1 MKHIIQT
8 VLAVALVLSQR
19 ISAFSLTV
27 EREGTYTCGR
37 QPKQVLFSPDSS
49 LVVLPL
55 LDDKGFQIIRLDDRE
70 RVRLIAP
77 PRSEKLGFAEGL
89 FIPEKN
95 AFFVSQM
102 STGYIYEYE
111 YPSFSF
117 RREIST
123 GGVWPK
129 FIAWS
134 EDRQL
139 LAVSNWV
146 SNDVSLIDYESG
158 TVLRTLK
165 TKAAPRGLAFVRG
178 GSELIVLCFDG
189 GVIQKFSTEDGRLLA
204 SRAVQNS
211 AMRHIA
217 VNAAES
223 KAFVSDMYHASLY
236 ELDLRT
242 FAITRTWKV
251 FNNPNTLALYKD
263 RYLFA
268 SSRGPN
274 NKKDYTLRSPANG
287 KIAIIDTA
295 TGELIQT
302 IQGGNQPTG
311 LDISPDGTWL
321 CFSNFQDANIELYR
335 IED

>member
-1 MKHIIQT
+1 MNGRKKNT
-8 VLAVALVLSQR
+8 MAALLAFALCAG
-19 ISAFSLTV
+19 AFSLTV
-27 EREGTYTCGR
+27 EKEGSYSCGR

-55 LDDKGFQIIRLDDRE
+55 LDDKGFQVISLADGSHP
-70 RVRLIAP
+70 RLIAP
-77 PRSEKLGFAEGL
+77 PRAEKLGFAEGL
-89 FIPEKN
+89 FIPEKQ

-102 STGYIYEYE
+102 STGYIYEYD

-123 GGVWPK
+123 GGVWSK

-134 EDRQL
+134 GDKRL

-158 TVLRTLK
+158 KVLRSIK
-165 TKAAPRGLAFVRG
+165 TKAAPRGLAFTKQ
-178 GSELIVLCFDG
+178 GSEIIVLCFDG
-189 GVIQKFSTEDGRLLA
+189 GVIQKFSTEDGKLLA
-204 SRAVQNS
+204 SCAVQKS

-217 VNAAES
+217 VNDAES
-223 KAFVSDMYHASLY
+223 KAYISDMYHASLY
-236 ELDLRT
+236 ELDLSS

-251 FNNPNTLALYKD
+251 FNNPNTIALYKD

-274 NKKDYTLRSPANG
+274 NKKDYTLRSPVDG
-287 KIAIIDTA
+287 KITVIDTL
-295 TGELIQT
+295 TGEVVLAIR
-302 IQGGNQPTG
+302 GGNQPTG
-311 LDISPDGTWL
+311 LDISPDGKWL

-335 IED
+335 LKD